1 MAANDWDW
9 NPEKQKSIVVQQVD
23 AIAIYTNVRG
33 EIVIRQQGFGGEVD
47 AIVAFPRAMPRLSSL
62 HSPLRRARRNQGC
75 AEWRHCQ

>member
-33 EIVIRQQGFGGEVD
+33 EIVIRQQGL
-47 AIVAFPRAMPRLSSL
+47 AARWMPS
-62 HSPLRRARRNQGC
+62 
-75 AEWRHCQ
+75 

>member
-33 EIVIRQQGFGGEVD
+33 EIVIRQQGFGGEED
-47 AIVAFPRAMPRLSSL
+47 AIVAFPRAYADTIIAALT
-62 HSPLRRARRNQGC
+62 
-75 AEWRHCQ
+75 AEASKA